1 MGSITT
7 FYSWQGLFYLFLG
20 LLAIYGVIKVIIS
33 IIENSAKK
41 NLASKRFIF
50 WLRNNLL
57 FYTPLAV
64 IIFTLGFISIN
75 YITHSLLI
83 LIIGVFGFPYIRNYL
98 SGLIFKSNP
107 IVNEG
112 ALIKSVNLDGEIN
125 RLLILGMIVNTETGE
140 QYVNYRS
147 IEESGF
153 TINSNKSSLLRQS
166 IYLKTSLNK
175 ESILDLLFDN
185 PILIFDEKPSL
196 SDSSEVDAL
205 ILKYTLESGATTED
219 LISFL
224 NAHDIE
230 TSITRKAN

>member
-1 MGSITT
+1 MGSINT
-7 FYSWQGLFYLFLG
+7 FYSWQGLFYLFIG
-20 LLAIYGVIKVIIS
+20 LLAIYLIIKVVIN

-75 YITHSLLI
+75 YITHSILV

-107 IVNEG
+107 IVNKG
-112 ALIKSVNLDGEIN
+112 ALIKSDNLDGEIN
-125 RLLILGMIVNTETGE
+125 RLMILGMIVNTENGE
-140 QYVNYRS
+140 QYVNYRH

-153 TINSNKSSLLRQS
+153 SINSNKSSLLRQT
-166 IYLKTSLNK
+166 IHLKTTLGK

-185 PILIFDEKPSL
+185 PILNFDEKPSL
-196 SDSSEVDAL
+196 KNGSETDEL
-205 ILKYTLESGATTED
+205 ILKYTLESGANTED

-224 NAHDIE
+224 NAHEIE
-230 TSITRKAN
+230 TSLTRKAN